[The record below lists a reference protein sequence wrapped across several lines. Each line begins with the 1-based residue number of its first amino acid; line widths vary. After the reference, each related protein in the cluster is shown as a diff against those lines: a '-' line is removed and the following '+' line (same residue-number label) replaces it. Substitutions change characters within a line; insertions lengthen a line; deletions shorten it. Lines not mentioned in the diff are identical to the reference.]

1 MGTFN
6 DHPRGVQ
13 PSGWKRGTL
22 KGDDMVCSIWRHI
35 AVRENG
41 DGLANRPEHKV
52 KRAGFKFGIGRELYT
67 APFIWIP
74 SDKCNIKQLGNK
86 YTCYDR
92 FKVAKMAVSEDET
105 GKRRISGI
113 RIVEER
119 TGRIVYSWK
128 ES

>member
-1 MGTFN
+1 
-6 DHPRGVQ
+6 
-13 PSGWKRGTL
+13 
-22 KGDDMVCSIWRHI
+22 MVCSIWRHI
-35 AVRENG
+35 AVRKNG
-41 DGLANRPEHKV
+41 DGLATRPEHKV
-52 KRAGFKFGIGRELYT
+52 KRACFKLGIGRELYES
-67 APFIWIP
+67 PFIWIP